1 MASEDIG
8 NIYKTQIPGYEDAA
22 DIQAALRLYHYGS
35 STAPTVGEIGVLNG
49 IVANSIAGHIKAL
62 DNRVIFIESDPAR
75 SKISS
80 SEPSEETLVNGYIW
94 VDSNS
99 VAGNTPTYGQASYSA
114 SAPTTGLTVGALWV
128 DSDSSPLKLHVWSG
142 SEWRVIGE

>member
-35 STAPTVGEIGVLNG
+35 LTAPTVEEIGVTNG

-62 DNRVIFIESDPAR
+62 DDRLDDIELDPAR
-75 SKISS
+75 SIISNS
-80 SEPSEETLVNGYIW
+80 QPSGASLVNGYIW
-94 VDSNS
+94 VDSTS

-114 SAPTTGLTVGALWV
+114 TAPNTGLVVGALWV
-128 DSDSSPLKLHVWSG
+128 DSDSSPLKIHVWSG